1 MSLRRPTDL
10 GGRHWFSPPKVRT
23 RMSRSLSGKDGQKIA
38 GHANEGIVKNY
49 QRDQE
54 TVRSEAI
61 PDPNISEITG

>member
-1 MSLRRPTDL
+1 
-10 GGRHWFSPPKVRT
+10 
-23 RMSRSLSGKDGQKIA
+23 MSRSLSGKDGQKIA

-61 PDPNISEITG
+61 PDLNISEITG